1 MTQSSNLGDEEVVRS
16 PKAAADNPWRSKKE
30 ASDGAP
36 ETWPEEGAVVRGS
49 G

>member
-16 PKAAADNPWRSKKE
+16 PKTAADNTWRFKKE
-30 ASDGAP
+30 TSDGAP